1 MTYFTTTNEAT
12 EKQLTFINDLLAK
25 KVVPAHIRAEIE
37 DTFLTKATAS
47 QFIEM
52 LKDFPY
58 KRRTSTP
65 AATSTFVSHPAPA
78 VELAHGFYTV
88 ADGEGG
94 WVTFRVRTENWCD
107 GKTVIGVLV
116 GSDNERS
123 YKNFAFVTSAGLKVW
138 KGHADKTR
146 AIAAAQFLLTG
157 SVDEARS
164 EFLNQ
169 SEANAMRSNT
179 CLCCLKTLTV
189 PASVARGLGPVCAR
203 QMGL

>member
-94 WVTFRVRTENWCD
+94 WVTFRVRTENC
-107 GKTVIGVLV
+107 
-116 GSDNERS
+116 ERS